1 MLPTRRAPTSP
12 GEMLLKEFLQPLGV
26 SQTDLAR
33 RLGIP
38 IQRVNTIIA
47 GKRAVTAETALL
59 LAAGLGTSPEF
70 WLNLQT
76 SWDLW
81 HARRRFKPTVKRIV
95 GRVRAG

>member
-59 LAAGLGTSPEF
+59 LAAGLGTSPECQF
-70 WLNLQT
+70 
-76 SWDLW
+76 S
-81 HARRRFKPTVKRIV
+81 P
-95 GRVRAG
+95 